1 MYNNIKDQRNNTKSK
16 FKAGKLVKT
25 TIPRKNFEEG
35 DITNSIYDFYTIKKM
50 ERIQN
55 QVTIDIFLL
64 KDLINIY

>member
-1 MYNNIKDQRNNTKSK
+1 MYNNIKDQRNNLKSI
-16 FKAGKLVKT
+16 FKAGKLLKT
-25 TIPRKNFEEG
+25 TIPCKKLEEG

-64 KDLINIY
+64 NDLINLY